1 MSAAVAS
8 PLLREDDQGIPRSLP
23 LLAALVE
30 AESRFCAAA
39 ATATRSADS
48 DLVRAFRG
56 GAAPNVRIRI
66 FMERIHLEFIA
77 ILHHKLL
84 RNI

>member
-30 AESRFCAAA
+30 AESRFCAA
-39 ATATRSADS
+39 TATRSADS
-48 DLVRAFRG
+48 DLVRAFRD

-84 RNI
+84 RKI